1 MGRTARS
8 PFVTEL
14 ATGELDA
21 IAFRCWLEQDYRYLF
36 DYARTYAVAGAK
48 AREEDAMA
56 TLLGGADAVL
66 NGELDLHRSFAS
78 EYGVSEADLAEAT
91 KLPTCEAYTSF
102 LVRTA
107 YERPVPVAVAALFPC
122 MQGYLDAA
130 DHMAA
135 LADAEPAEIS
145 HRYAPFIE
153 TYTSDEFRAET
164 AALRGSSTTTRRR
177 TPDTGRDARG
187 VPDERSP
194 RTRLLGDGVRG
205 RGVVGVSDAS
215 AARGSPT
222 GFATPSRTTGPPPP
236 TIGSL
241 ANWAQGRSMTE
252 RSPGTSCRI
261 TPS

>member
-1 MGRTARS
+1 MAFSDDLLDAGAEIWAAQLDH

-164 AALRGSSTTTRRR
+164 AALRGLVDNYAAAY
-177 TPDTGRDARG
+177 PGHRDAMREAFLTSARLELAFWEMAYA
-187 VPDERSP
+187 DE
-194 RTRLLGDGVRG
+194 GW
-205 RGVVGVSDAS
+205 S
-215 AARGSPT
+215 A
-222 GFATPSRTTGPPPP
+222 
-236 TIGSL
+236 
-241 ANWAQGRSMTE
+241 
-252 RSPGTSCRI
+252 
-261 TPS
+261 